1 MLVPTGCT
9 SVRRVS
15 EASGKWRT
23 FGERAIYESPE
34 VWLGQVDVGLP
45 SRERVW
51 QHVVRLPRA
60 VSVVL
65 LGQSGVLFVRR
76 YRFIQERWGYE
87 LPGGWVDEGE
97 DPRDAAVRELEE
109 QTGYRA
115 DELEHLMTFQP
126 VPETVDAEQVV
137 FLGRNA
143 QQVGEPIRSEGVE
156 QEWLPLG
163 SVIGLMAARQIWD
176 AASVMG
182 LLSYLATIR

>member
-1 MLVPTGCT
+1 VTEAAD
-9 SVRRVS
+9 

-23 FGERAIYESPE
+23 FGERGIYESPE

-76 YRFIQERWGYE
+76 YRFIQGRWGYE
-87 LPGGWVDEGE
+87 LPGGLVDEDE
-97 DPRDAAVRELEE
+97 DARDAAVRELEE

-115 DELEHLMTFQP
+115 GELVHLMTFQP
-126 VPETVDAEQVV
+126 VPETVDAERVV
-137 FLGRNA
+137 FLGRDA
-143 QQVGEPIRSEGVE
+143 QQVGEPIRSEGLE

-163 SVIGLMAARQIWD
+163 SVMGLIAARQIWD
-176 AASVMG
+176 AASVVG

>member
-1 MLVPTGCT
+1 MSESAG
-9 SVRRVS
+9 

-23 FGERAIYESPE
+23 FGERVIYESPE

-51 QHVVRLPRA
+51 QHVLRLPRA

-65 LGQSGVLFVRR
+65 LGQNGVLFVRR

-87 LPGGWVDEGE
+87 LPGGLVDEDE
-97 DPRDAAVRELEE
+97 DARDAAVRELEE

-126 VPETVDAEQVV
+126 VPELVNSERMV
-137 FLGRNA
+137 FLGRDA
-143 QQVGEPIRSEGVE
+143 QQVGEPIHSESLE
-156 QEWLPLG
+156 QEWLPLS
-163 SVIGLMAARQIWD
+163 SVVGLLAARQIWD
-176 AASVMG
+176 AASVVG
-182 LLSYLATIR
+182 VLSYLATIR